1 MQTEFTIHLLLS
13 HLNQR
18 VNDEESEGTT
28 IVTLQAIN
36 KLLTTKDF
44 SFVTYNG
51 LDESF
56 FHPYEQEF
64 EFIKDHYD
72 KYKQVP
78 DAETFIENFP
88 EFQLFECTES
98 DKYLLDKLNEE
109 RLYNQAVPIIQK
121 SADILRGN
129 SEDAVEYLVGQLPTL
144 NRQIGVKTTN
154 IITQAQQRYDAYQKK
169 LNGKENEFYITTG
182 FREMDDVIHGFSRGE
197 ELVVLFARTN
207 QGKSWV
213 LTKMLTH
220 SWQIGMNVGFI
231 SPEMSADKIGY
242 RFDTI
247 YKHFS
252 NSALDWGKECDGY
265 RDYIDELSLHT
276 NGFYVS
282 TPMDFGNEITVNKLK
297 TFVEVNHI
305 DVLGIDGI
313 SYIIDK
319 RKNKFD
325 NRQAELTHI
334 SEDLFALSLELK
346 IPIIIVVQANRT
358 AVTENKGV
366 LGLESIRDA
375 DGIGYNASKVI
386 AIRQKSDEEILELRV
401 LKNRNGSV
409 NGKFLY
415 HWLPNTG
422 DFEYIPS
429 DDDGVSGEEREKRIK
444 QNEDKFG
451 GSKKVVF

>member
-1 MQTEFTIHLLLS
+1 M
-13 HLNQR
+13 
-18 VNDEESEGTT
+18 
-28 IVTLQAIN
+28 
-36 KLLTTKDF
+36 
-44 SFVTYNG
+44 
-51 LDESF
+51 
-56 FHPYEQEF
+56 
-64 EFIKDHYD
+64 
-72 KYKQVP
+72 
-78 DAETFIENFP
+78 
-88 EFQLFECTES
+88 FECNEPEQ
-98 DKYLLDKLNEE
+98 YLLDCLNEE
-109 RLYNQAVPIIQK
+109 HLYSLAVPIIQR

-129 SEDAVEYLVGQLPTL
+129 SEDAVEYLVGQLPNL
-144 NRQIGVKTTN
+144 NRQIGIKTTN
-154 IITQAQQRYDAYQKK
+154 IIAQAQKRYDEYQKK
-169 LNGKENEFYITTG
+169 LNGKDNEFYITTG

-197 ELVVLFARTN
+197 ELIVLFARTN

-247 YKHFS
+247 YKHFD

-265 RDYIDELSLHT
+265 DAYIDELSTHS
-276 NGFYVS
+276 NGFFVS

-297 TFVEVNHI
+297 TFVEINHI

-313 SYIIDK
+313 SYIIDT

-346 IPIIIVVQANRT
+346 IPIIIVVQANRDG
-358 AVTENKGV
+358 VKVNGGNLELEN
-366 LGLESIRDA
+366 IRDA
-375 DGIGYNASKVI
+375 DGIAYNASKVI
-386 AIRQKSDEEILELRV
+386 AIRQKADEEV
-401 LKNRNGSV
+401 LQLTIKKNRNGLVGS
-409 NGKFLY
+409 KFLY

-429 DDDGVSGEEREKRIK
+429 EDDGNNDEDREQSMQKNEE
-444 QNEDKFG
+444 KFG
-451 GSKKVVF
+451 NDRKVVF